1 MSGDKRVAHRRP
13 WTRAMSDEGDAMAR
27 SSDAR
32 DGSDGGEDERDARVK
47 ALGTIGDSSRG
58 DESRAERRFEDD
70 AGAWIARGEGGSGGR
85 KTLRRGSD
93 DVVLRAVDRGGRG
106 DVRGRAGDGA
116 RGGGGAEGVRGGV
129 RAANAGDA
137 STRDERGR
145 GGRFASEAE
154 RG

>member
-1 MSGDKRVAHRRP
+1 MKASRIADL
-13 WTRAMSDEGDAMAR
+13 EAR
-27 SSDAR
+27 MRGARFAR
-32 DGSDGGEDERDARVK
+32 DGVE
-47 ALGTIGDSSRG
+47 RG
-58 DESRAERRFEDD
+58 DDD
-70 AGAWIARGEGGSGGR
+70 GAGRG
-85 KTLRRGSD
+85 RGSD